1 MGYGFY
7 GTSVCGNHL
16 LSAVMQLKGQFTECP
31 LNTDDPK
38 RFSFKGAREL
48 LQLCIQLG
56 LL

>member
-48 LQLCIQLG
+48 PQLCIQLG